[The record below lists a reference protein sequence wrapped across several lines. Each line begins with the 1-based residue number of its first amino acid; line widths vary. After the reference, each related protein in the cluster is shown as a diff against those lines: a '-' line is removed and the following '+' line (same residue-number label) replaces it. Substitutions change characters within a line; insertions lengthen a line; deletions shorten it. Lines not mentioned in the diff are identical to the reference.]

1 MRNSK
6 HGRWHTS
13 SFLSRIVIAPYHK
26 QNKNKNIDA
35 GISLRAGIQ
44 MYNVAFFIRILPKV
58 HGFQIQSQEGRN
70 EYMNP
75 KYNVAFFIRINVSF
89 IQHIELG

>member
-1 MRNSK
+1 
-6 HGRWHTS
+6 
-13 SFLSRIVIAPYHK
+13 
-26 QNKNKNIDA
+26 
-35 GISLRAGIQ
+35 